1 MKQYSGSGI
10 IPIIIIDN
18 KPYFVLF
25 YLKKNIVTDAGGR
38 IEYNNSVLNTASREL
53 FEESAGLINISENTL
68 DSNSF
73 YIDIKNEDKYYRSYI
88 IIIDSINTDD
98 YYKNLNKINK
108 FKFNP
113 FSETHGIRLISLDYI
128 DFINND
134 IIMHTNTD
142 KIVILSKRT
151 KHIIKKI
158 YNKFDDFKIFFKKI
172 SKSLNIIKLNKT
184 IISTESY
191 EYASKKKIKIHDLI
205 TYIN

>member
-1 MKQYSGSGI
+1 MKQYSGAGVI
-10 IPIIIIDN
+10 AIIIIDN
-18 KPYFVLF
+18 KPYFILF
-25 YLKKNIVTDAGGR
+25 YLRKNIVTDAGGQ
-38 IEYNNSVLNTASREL
+38 IEHINSVLNTASREL
-53 FEESAGLINISENTL
+53 FEESAGLINISETTL

-134 IIMHTNTD
+134 IIMRTDTN
-142 KIVILSKRT
+142 KIVILSNRT

-158 YNKFDDFKIFFKKI
+158 YKNFDNLKIFFKKI

-184 IISTESY
+184 IISPESY
-191 EYASKKKIKIHDLI
+191 EYASKKKIKINDLI
-205 TYIN
+205 TYIS